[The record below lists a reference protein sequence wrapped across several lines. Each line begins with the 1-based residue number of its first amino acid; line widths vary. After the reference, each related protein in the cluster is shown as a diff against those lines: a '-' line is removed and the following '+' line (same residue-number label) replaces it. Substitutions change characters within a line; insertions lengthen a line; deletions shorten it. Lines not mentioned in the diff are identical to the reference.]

1 MVPCTV
7 SILTMAETVLETADS
22 TPFQGM
28 FISALRLYEERTKKD
43 LITHPLA
50 SRLQACDT
58 SAAIL
63 TVLQEQAREFDQA
76 RVGDESLTKWL
87 NPSGSVLYAFSAALS
102 GGAGLVC
109 VHRRLEAFR
118 PMYILKVFS
127 RASVIFA
134 GIGVFLAVNI
144 QFIHFGK
151 SF

>member
-1 MVPCTV
+1 
-7 SILTMAETVLETADS
+7 MAETVLETADS
-22 TPFQGM
+22 TPFQAM
-28 FISALRLYEERTKKD
+28 FIISALKLYEKRTKKD

-58 SAAIL
+58 SPAIL
-63 TVLQEQAREFDQA
+63 TVLQEQACEFDQA

-109 VHRRLEAFR
+109 VHEAFR